1 MNLIGFAPKEPEP
14 RRTKAPMPP
23 PQMSKAGLPENTPK
37 PPRPRVRGEQPPESK
52 ELPPRLLQIG
62 VDMGTC
68 WSKIVVRDYEASS
81 PLAFVVRPLGKDKGP
96 KGDFRI
102 PSAVTLLDESLFFGW
117 PGDAQATKPGAV
129 VYTSVKMRAAFPEAP
144 EYENLPKLPKG
155 LDPEDLATLVATYLL
170 QIASDASVRYA
181 GGLKPKHQPKP
192 GVSLGVPMGLV
203 ADPQLQERFVAIIR
217 TALELVKME
226 APAFTEGLAVS
237 RAISL
242 LKEARS
248 RLKGRKV
255 RDPRDWVRSE
265 AEAGLLWIFESPRV
279 APGLYG
285 CIDVGA
291 GTTDVSIFRIAQGFD
306 DGVWRKARLVFYS
319 ALSGMPGVDA
329 IDDLL
334 CSGGVLSRSNVR
346 GRQDDF
352 TMKLNADDRRSVLQ
366 VTKQMWEVCQ
376 EAWREGYRKAPL
388 QSVWEPLKLFVL
400 GGGGKLA
407 DVRDSLKQTP
417 WPLQLA
423 DRVIVANEYPP
434 DLYEIGARGSRELF
448 SDDPNFMLV
457 AYGLS
462 FMGTDVPPADA
473 PEEGAEFAPPH
484 RPRRSIDQDEFYPK

>member
-1 MNLIGFAPKEPEP
+1 MRLLKKALSLIWFGGPQAPKGK
-14 RRTKAPMPP
+14 TAK
-23 PQMSKAGLPENTPK
+23 
-37 PPRPRVRGEQPPESK
+37 K

-68 WSKIVVRDYEASS
+68 WSKIVVRDYETSS
-81 PLAFVVRPLGKDKGP
+81 PFAFVVRPSGKDQGP

-102 PSAVTLLDESLFFGW
+102 PSAVTLLDDSLFFGW
-117 PGDAQATKPGAV
+117 PGDARGTKPKAV

-144 EYENLPKLPKG
+144 EYKNLPALPKG
-155 LDPEDLATLVATYLL
+155 LEPEDLATLVATYLL
-170 QIASDASVRYA
+170 QIATEASVRYA

-203 ADPQLQERFVAIIR
+203 ADPGLQLRFVDIIR

-226 APAFTEGLAVS
+226 AAVFTEGLAVS

-242 LKEARS
+242 LEQARS
-248 RLKGRKV
+248 RLKDRRV

-306 DGVWRKARLVFYS
+306 DGLWRKARLVFYS
-319 ALSGMPGVDA
+319 AISGLPGVDA

-334 CSGGVLSRSNVR
+334 CRGGVLKRSDIR

-352 TMKLNADDRRSVLQ
+352 IAKLNEADGRSVVEVTERMWQ
-366 VTKQMWEVCQ
+366 VYQK
-376 EAWREGYRKAPL
+376 AWRESYKKAPEE
-388 QSVWEPLKLFVL
+388 SVWVPLKLFVL

-407 DVRDSLKQTP
+407 GVRDSLKQTP
-417 WPLQLA
+417 WPLRLA
-423 DRVIVANEYPP
+423 NRVIVPNEYPP
-434 DLYEIGARGSRELF
+434 DLYEIGARGSREPF
-448 SDDPNFMLV
+448 RDDPNFMLV

-473 PEEGAEFAPPH
+473 PEEGAVFSPPQ